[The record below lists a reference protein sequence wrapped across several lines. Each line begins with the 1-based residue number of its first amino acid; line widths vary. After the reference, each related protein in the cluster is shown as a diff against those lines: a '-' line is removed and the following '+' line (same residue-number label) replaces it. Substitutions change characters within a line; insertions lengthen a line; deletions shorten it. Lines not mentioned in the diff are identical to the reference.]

1 MGKRGMTPEQAKE
14 LRERKGIKPT
24 KLQKMRVRKG
34 LSQKGLSDK
43 SKVAKYT
50 IQHYERNSSVSN
62 IDCAKLETLLDL
74 CIALD
79 CKLEDILEDET
90 LINKYK
96 QVK

>member
-1 MGKRGMTPEQAKE
+1 MRKRGMTPEQAKE
-14 LRERKGIKPT
+14 LREEKGLEPT
-24 KLQKMRVRKG
+24 KLQEMRVRRG

-43 SKVAKYT
+43 SKVLKRT
-50 IQHYERNSSVSN
+50 IQMYEHNLRQ

-79 CKLEDILEDET
+79 CRLEDILEDEK
-90 LINKYK
+90 LITKYK